1 MARTN
6 RSRSPRRAPRGHGST
21 LVGVLIGVVLGVLIA
36 VGVAWYMNR
45 APLPFLNKMPRS
57 AADKPQD
64 AKPQADATATNGA
77 GAEPAPLPGKPGD
90 KPLERPRFDFYK
102 MLPSGEE
109 VAPPPK
115 AEAAEP
121 PAPAEENLFLQVGSF
136 QKPEDADNLKAK
148 LALLGMEAGVQ
159 AVDIPDKGT
168 LHRVR
173 IGPFR
178 KPEDMN
184 RSRALLAENG
194 IQARVVK
201 SKDVAPN

>member
-1 MARTN
+1 MPRTSRTPRKAR
-6 RSRSPRRAPRGHGST
+6 RGHGST
-21 LVGVLIGVVLGVLIA
+21 LVGVLVGVVLGVIIA

-45 APLPFLNKMPRS
+45 TPLPFQDKVSRPAEKPPESKAPAEAAARS
-57 AADKPQD
+57 
-64 AKPQADATATNGA
+64 
-77 GAEPAPLPGKPGD
+77 EPVPLPGKPGD

-109 VAPPPK
+109 VAPQPK
-115 AEAAEP
+115 AEVPAAE
-121 PAPAEENLFLQVGSF
+121 APAEILYLQVGSF
-136 QKPEDADNLKAK
+136 QKVEDADNLKAK
-148 LALLGMEAGVQ
+148 LALMGVEAGIQ
-159 AVDIPDKGT
+159 EVDIPEKGT

-201 SKDVAPN
+201 AKDGAPNN

>member
-1 MARTN
+1 VARAT
-6 RSRSPRRAPRGHGST
+6 RPARKVRRGHGST
-21 LVGVLIGVVLGVLIA
+21 LVGVLIGLVLGVVLA
-36 VGVAWYMNR
+36 VGVAFYMNR
-45 APLPFLNKMPRS
+45 TQLPFQDKFSKPAEKPAESRS
-57 AADKPQD
+57 PQEGV
-64 AKPQADATATNGA
+64 ARG
-77 GAEPAPLPGKPGD
+77 EPAPLPGKPGD

-115 AEAAEP
+115 SDGAAPEAPVEI
-121 PAPAEENLFLQVGSF
+121 LYLQVGSF
-136 QKPEDADNLKAK
+136 QKIEDADNLKAK
-148 LALLGMEAGVQ
+148 LALMGIEAGVQ
-159 AVDIPDKGT
+159 AADIPDKGT

-173 IGPFR
+173 IGPFK

-201 SKDVAPN
+201 VKDGAPN

>member
-1 MARTN
+1 MARA
-6 RSRSPRRAPRGHGST
+6 SRSSRKARRGHGST
-21 LVGVLIGVVLGVLIA
+21 VVGVLIGLVLGVIIA
-36 VGVAWYMNR
+36 AAAAWYMNR
-45 APLPFLNKMPRS
+45 APLPFQDKAARPAEKPTEGKGAAETAVRS
-57 AADKPQD
+57 
-64 AKPQADATATNGA
+64 
-77 GAEPAPLPGKPGD
+77 EPVPLPGKPGD

-115 AEAAEP
+115 AEAPAPE
-121 PAPAEENLFLQVGSF
+121 APAEILYLQVGSF
-136 QKPEDADNLKAK
+136 QKAEDADNLKAK
-148 LALLGMEAGVQ
+148 LALMGVEAGVQ
-159 AVDIPDKGT
+159 AADIPDKGT

-184 RSRALLAENG
+184 RARALMAENG

-201 SKDVAPN
+201 AKDGAAN